1 MERSLFVLYWP
12 RITAFVIV
20 SGDMWGGVRV
30 VWVVLGTAYGL
41 NGRGVVES
49 SLRVAE
55 WSRQAA
61 TKSEGSE
68 ETFKM
73 AADNE
78 WSGVLEDSSTSLRS
92 AQNDTKR

>member
-1 MERSLFVLYWP
+1 M
-12 RITAFVIV
+12 
-20 SGDMWGGVRV
+20 
-30 VWVVLGTAYGL
+30 VWVALRLVGILGAAFGL
-41 NGRGVVES
+41 NERGVVES

-55 WSRQAA
+55 WSRLAA